1 MKKLFLLFTL
11 FIICLLAACAE
22 KSSVPKEQKNV
33 EEIEKSSVSEEKEN
47 TEEIEKTEDINK
59 DSSSLNTEEGE
70 IQEKEA
76 AAYVDALIQATVF
89 QNAEKYTEK
98 APGPESSEEKQKDGS
113 TQKGFFKEIYKQNTK
128 QNMTGL
134 PVTDEQVDKLADA
147 FLKALSV
154 TEYKVIEA
162 KAQSADK
169 IKVTLSVKGFDDS
182 LVNNKTEAEL
192 TQFISENKVGKE
204 ELIAKNMEV
213 LTKNYEE
220 VKDTLE
226 PVNVEVDVDHNPD
239 GSYVVMFQDQYLKG
253 FVR

>member
-11 FIICLLAACAE
+11 FIICLLAACGE
-22 KSSVPKEQKNV
+22 KSSVAEEQKNV
-33 EEIEKSSVSEEKEN
+33 EEIEKSPSE
-47 TEEIEKTEDINK
+47 TEKTEETNK

-89 QNAEKYTEK
+89 QNAEKYAEK

-134 PVTDEQVDKLADA
+134 PVTDEQVDKLTDA

-154 TEYKVIEA
+154 TEYEVIEA

-169 IKVTLSVKGFDDS
+169 VKVTVSVKGFDDN

-204 ELIAKNMEV
+204 ELVAKSMEV